1 VLDGSHH
8 FVFLIEDVPVRF
20 YRGAAD
26 DAPSA
31 PSSGRRW
38 RRSSWASPSA
48 SRRPRAGVPLGVE
61 TGPGGAAERVV
72 FLALRGEEGLTE
84 CFWPVP
90 LDEAEPA
97 AMPWQGHQLALPGHN
112 ASAVSQDPPR
122 LRAGLGS
129 RRLRGHAVQDRH
141 ADDDVP
147 TSLN

>member
-1 VLDGSHH
+1 
-8 FVFLIEDVPVRF
+8 VFRL
-20 YRGAAD
+20 A
-26 DAPSA
+26 
-31 PSSGRRW
+31 
-38 RRSSWASPSA
+38 
-48 SRRPRAGVPLGVE
+48 VE